1 MEGGCNCGA
10 VRYRLLA
17 PPMFTHCC
25 HCTWCQ
31 RETGSTFA
39 LNAMIERDRLD
50 VTGEVVMERLP
61 SASGKGQTVARC
73 PHCRVIVFS
82 HYAGAGPLVAFVR
95 VGTLDR
101 PGDCPPDVQVF
112 TDSRVPWVT
121 LDPAVPAF
129 AGYYS
134 LHEVWPAEAQVRRE
148 AMKARAAASGG

>member
-1 MEGGCNCGA
+1 MQGGCNCGA
-10 VRYRLLA
+10 VRYRLLER
-17 PPMFTHCC
+17 PMFTHCC

-31 RETGSTFA
+31 RETGSAFA
-39 LNAMIERDRLD
+39 LNAMIERDRLE

-61 SASGKGQTVARC
+61 SASGKGQEVARC
-73 PHCRVIVFS
+73 PSCRVVVFS
-82 HYAGAGPLVAFVR
+82 HYAGAGRLVAFVR

-112 TDSRVPWVT
+112 TDSRLPWVT

-134 LHEVWPAEAQVRRE
+134 LREVWPAAAQVRRE
-148 AMKARAAASGG
+148 AMKARAAASGA

>member
-1 MEGGCNCGA
+1 MFVSFRAYMEPGTEVGPTEA
-10 VRYRLLA
+10 ELL
-17 PPMFTHCC
+17 F
-25 HCTWCQ
+25 
-31 RETGSTFA
+31 S
-39 LNAMIERDRLD
+39 
-50 VTGEVVMERLP
+50 
-61 SASGKGQTVARC
+61 
-73 PHCRVIVFS
+73 RVIVFS

-112 TDSRVPWVT
+112 SDSRVPWVT

-134 LHEVWPAEAQVRRE
+134 FRAVWPAEAQVRRE